1 MNKEYRSLLPADFP
15 DESRVWV
22 YQSSRLFSIGEALE
36 IETMLEGFVADW
48 KSHGHPVRGFATLF
62 FGRFLVLM
70 ADESAAGVSGC
81 STDASVRMV
90 KEVERRFQVSM
101 FDRQTLAFIVGEK
114 VELLPM
120 NQLPYA
126 FDKGFLDADTPYF
139 NNLVGTK
146 RELTEG
152 WIVPV
157 RDSWLASRLAVGSR

>member
-1 MNKEYRSLLPADFP
+1 
-15 DESRVWV
+15 
-22 YQSSRLFSIGEALE
+22 
-36 IETMLEGFVADW
+36 MLERFVADW

-120 NQLPYA
+120 NQLSYA